1 VHVNFRLSLL
11 LSCLLCNTERCL
23 YVIFSFKYALCDTCS
38 RKQVSRFQNMT
49 SKTCKKTGARSNH
62 RGNLRVKVA
71 IEAYSK
77 LCSVIIPC
85 VTVQLCLICHTSTVH
100 LCSSHPRLLL
110 QENLLLL
117 FQLFKCFLYG
127 NLVNP
132 SNQQCHLLSLSI
144 CLCF

>member
-1 VHVNFRLSLL
+1 MSISDSVCCFRVYFAIQNVVFTLYFLL
-11 LSCLLCNTERCL
+11 NMLC
-23 YVIFSFKYALCDTCS
+23 VIPAAENRFRDSKHEKQDIKEDWSKEQPS
-38 RKQVSRFQNMT
+38 RQSA
-49 SKTCKKTGARSNH
+49 S
-62 RGNLRVKVA
+62 KVA

-77 LCSVIIPC
+77 FCSMIIPC
-85 VTVQLCLICHTSTVH
+85 VTLQFCLICHTSNVH
-100 LCSSHPRLLL
+100 LCSSNPRLLL

-132 SNQQCHLLSLSI
+132 SDQQCHLLSLSI